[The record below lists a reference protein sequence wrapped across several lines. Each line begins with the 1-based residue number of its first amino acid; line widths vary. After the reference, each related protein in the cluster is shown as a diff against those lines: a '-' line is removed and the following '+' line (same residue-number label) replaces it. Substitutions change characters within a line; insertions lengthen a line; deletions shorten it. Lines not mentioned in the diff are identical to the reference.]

1 MLHFDRWSVNQL
13 KSKDKNTKWRW
24 VAPLFCVLILALGA
38 LLWVKM
44 EGEAPSIKLTPES
57 PTLGIRSEITL
68 SVSDAKSGLSKVW
81 VGILKG
87 GKEETLLDENFPS
100 PGLFSKSGIQEKTFI
115 QVIEPKKLGL
125 SEGKT
130 TLRIMARDH
139 SWRHW
144 FHGNRGYLE
153 REVAVDTRPPQIVVL
168 SKFHYLNQGGTGLAM
183 YRLTEPCPETGIRV
197 GEHFFPGYGGHL
209 GDSLVH
215 IAFFALSH
223 EQGPGTS
230 IAIKAVDKAGNASQT
245 GFAHHI
251 KAVNFKKD
259 TIPITDD
266 FLGQILPKFESEIE
280 GSDKGSLIE
289 RFLKVNRDL
298 REKNYRQMV
307 QVTTSSEK
315 ELLWK
320 GAFLRLPN
328 SEPRAG
334 FADTRDYIYQ
344 GKKVDQQVHLGI
356 DLAAVAHTPVPAANK
371 GKVAFAGDLGIYG
384 RTILIDH
391 GFGVFSMYSHLSDYT
406 VQVGQ
411 TAEKGEIIGHTGDTG
426 LAGGDH
432 LHFSMVVHDTFVSP
446 VEWWDPMWIEKRI
459 MDKLKG
465 TENG

>member
-1 MLHFDRWSVNQL
+1 V
-13 KSKDKNTKWRW
+13 
-24 VAPLFCVLILALGA
+24 
-38 LLWVKM
+38 
-44 EGEAPSIKLTPES
+44 
-57 PTLGIRSEITL
+57 
-68 SVSDAKSGLSKVW
+68 
-81 VGILKG
+81 
-87 GKEETLLDENFPS
+87 
-100 PGLFSKSGIQEKTFI
+100 
-115 QVIEPKKLGL
+115 
-125 SEGKT
+125 
-130 TLRIMARDH
+130 
-139 SWRHW
+139 
-144 FHGNRGYLE
+144 
-153 REVAVDTRPPQIVVL
+153 
-168 SKFHYLNQGGTGLAM
+168 
-183 YRLTEPCPETGIRV
+183 
-197 GEHFFPGYGGHL
+197 
-209 GDSLVH
+209 
-215 IAFFALSH
+215 
-223 EQGPGTS
+223 
-230 IAIKAVDKAGNASQT
+230 
-245 GFAHHI
+245 
-251 KAVNFKKD
+251 
-259 TIPITDD
+259 
-266 FLGQILPKFESEIE
+266 PKFESEIE
-280 GSDKGSLIE
+280 GGDKGSLIE

-344 GKKVDQQVHLGI
+344 GRKVDQQVHLGI